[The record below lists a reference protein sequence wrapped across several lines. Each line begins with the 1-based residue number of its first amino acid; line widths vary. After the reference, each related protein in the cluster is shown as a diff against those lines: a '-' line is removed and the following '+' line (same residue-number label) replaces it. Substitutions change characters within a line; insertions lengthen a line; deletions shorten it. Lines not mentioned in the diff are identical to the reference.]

1 MSELFINGMDLEPE
15 LVRLKELVNK
25 HLDSYL
31 PPIKEEP
38 GRLHEA
44 MRYSVF
50 AGGKRMR
57 PILTLM
63 AAQAVGADPRPL
75 VGPASAVELFHTYT
89 LIHDDLPCMDDDDLR
104 RGKPSCHKVFGE
116 SLALLA
122 GDALQSAAFDM
133 LIKKGRE
140 ANLDAVAMLKVT
152 QELAQ
157 AAGSLG
163 VVAGQVQDLHAE
175 GRDISIDEL
184 QNIHR
189 QKTGEL
195 FVYAVRAGAILGG
208 ASDEDLEKI
217 TGFGEYFG
225 LLFQITDDILD
236 VVGDEQKL
244 GKPIGSDAEKKKATY
259 PQMLTLDGAWKI
271 AEETASGA
279 CDFLTGLS
287 GDCAPLYSLSALL
300 LSRES

>member
-1 MSELFINGMDLEPE
+1 MSKLVIDGTDLEGE
-15 LVRLKELVNK
+15 LSRLKTKIDAV
-25 HLDSYL
+25 LDAYL
-31 PPIKEEP
+31 PAPTDEP
-38 GRLHEA
+38 TKLHEA
-44 MRYSVF
+44 MRYAVF

-63 AAQAVGADPRPL
+63 AAQAVGADPAPFI
-75 VGPASAVELFHTYT
+75 GPAAAVELLHTYT
-89 LIHDDLPCMDDDDLR
+89 LVHDDLPCMDDDDLR
-104 RGKPSCHKVFGE
+104 RGKPSCHKAYGE
-116 SLALLA
+116 ALALLA
-122 GDALQSAAFDM
+122 GDALLTAAFDM
-133 LIKKGRE
+133 LVERGLAAGCSPTAIVR
-140 ANLDAVAMLKVT
+140 VT
-152 QELAQ
+152 QELAR
-157 AAGSLG
+157 AAGSQG
-163 VVAGQVQDLHAE
+163 VVAGQVLDLAAE

-184 QNIHR
+184 QTIHR

-208 ASDEDLEKI
+208 ASDEDLERI

-236 VVGDEQKL
+236 VVGNQQKL
-244 GKPIGSDAEKKKATY
+244 GKPVGSDAKKKKATY
-259 PQMLTLDGAWKI
+259 PSMLTLDGAWKI

-279 CDFLTGLS
+279 CDFLTSLS